1 MWTLWNL
8 CAFCNT
14 PVEQAAM
21 AFMPGARGPVARR
34 ETAKVLV
41 GCGVLVGA
49 AVSCVASGLP
59 ALAPQFFSPDP
70 SLWLLMRMI
79 TPQVGDDSICC

>member
-1 MWTLWNL
+1 
-8 CAFCNT
+8 
-14 PVEQAAM
+14 M